1 MGVHTQSSHKHT
13 EICHHVLVGK
23 KSSKGLNFNNSEE
36 KPHKVLIVE
45 SFEEDDEKA
54 QYASFKH
61 ILINSCTKL
70 IIDSV
75 HFENINSPWEY
86 ALTLTL

>member
-54 QYASFKH
+54 QYANFKH
-61 ILINSCTKL
+61 MAA
-70 IIDSV
+70 
-75 HFENINSPWEY
+75 F
-86 ALTLTL
+86 A